1 MNYVILGAGPAG
13 VTAAETLRSVDAD
26 ANITLIGGEP
36 EPPYSRMALPYL
48 IYGKIDEGGTYL
60 RQEPTHYDK
69 LRIRYLTGR
78 CGGIDPKA
86 KQLFLS
92 GGEMLPYDKLLIAT
106 GANPI
111 MPPIPGSNLE
121 GVETCWTLEDG
132 RNILKLADKG
142 SPVVLVGAGFIG
154 SIILEALYL
163 RGCEITVVELAPRMV
178 ARMMDD
184 TAGGMLGRWCQSKG
198 VRVLTNTRVNSISKG
213 AEGGARLSVGFSNGQ
228 SADADLVVM
237 AVGVRSNTGFLV
249 GSGVQVNTGIV
260 VDDYLQTTTPDI
272 YAAGDCCE
280 GIDLSTGKPDMLAI
294 QPVAVEHGRIAA
306 LNMAGRQHRHRGS
319 LNMNVLD
326 TMGLIS
332 SSFGLWQGAQVGETG
347 KLVDEDGFRYMKLE
361 FEGDRLVGA
370 QCVGMTDHVG
380 MLRGLIQ
387 TGFRMGEW
395 KDKLLAS
402 PERLREAY
410 ISVAQ
415 GAPTAGPTAP
425 HVKTPVV
432 DASHAGATGH

>member
-1 MNYVILGAGPAG
+1 MNYVVLGAGPAG
-13 VTAAETLRSVDAD
+13 VTAAETLRSVDPNAT
-26 ANITLIGGEP
+26 ITLIGGEP

-60 RQEPTHYDK
+60 RQDPEHYDK
-69 LRIRYLTGR
+69 QRIRYIMGR
-78 CGGIDPKA
+78 CGGIDSAEK
-86 KQLFLS
+86 KLYLS
-92 GGEMLPYDKLLIAT
+92 TGEVLPYDRLLIAT
-106 GANPI
+106 GASPI
-111 MPPIPGSNLE
+111 MPPIPGANNT

-132 RNILKLADKG
+132 RHILDLADKG

-163 RGCEITVVELAPRMV
+163 RGCKITVVELAPRMV
-178 ARMMDD
+178 ARMMDE
-184 TAGGMLGRWCQSKG
+184 TAGGMLGRWCETKG
-198 VRVLTNTRVNSISKG
+198 VRVVTNTRVVNIAKG
-213 AEGGARLSVGFSNGQ
+213 EEGGARLKVGLSDG
-228 SADADLVVM
+228 SEADADLCVL
-237 AVGVRSNTGFLV
+237 AVGVRSNTGYLV
-249 GSGVQVNTGIV
+249 GSGVKVNTGII
-260 VDDYLQTTTPDI
+260 VDEYLQTTAPDI

-306 LNMAGRQHRHRGS
+306 LNMAGHQHKHRGS

-332 SSFGLWQGAQVGETG
+332 SSFGLWQGAQVGETA
-347 KLVDEDGFRYMKLE
+347 KLVDEDNFKYMKLE
-361 FEGDRLVGA
+361 FEGDKLVGA

-387 TGFRMGEW
+387 TGFRLGEW
-395 KDKLLAS
+395 KDKLLVS

-410 ISVAQ
+410 LAVAH
-415 GAPTAGPTAP
+415 GHPTTGPMAP
-425 HVKTPVV
+425 HVNTPK
-432 DASHAGATGH
+432 AGFGHAGATGH